1 MSLDASD
8 RFGKHSDR
16 IFIAA
21 LGLIQHRLVIHNVEA
36 ARRILARLDKRF
48 LSFVHL
54 VQFAINLGE
63 AEIDIRV
70 IRHQIGKL
78 LVNLQRFRI
87 VFFGKQGLPKT
98 ALVAGLAWV
107 EFRGFPIG
115 SFCFR
120 QVLRLR
126 VRVAKKI
133 EQCGRRRLRGHAF
146 EKGDSVSRFAFIQE
160 QLRQLLDSRFVLG
173 IAFQNSAQNL
183 FRFVVLVLK
192 TVKAGEPQG

>member
-1 MSLDASD
+1 M
-8 RFGKHSDR
+8 
-16 IFIAA
+16 
-21 LGLIQHRLVIHNVEA
+21 
-36 ARRILARLDKRF
+36 
-48 LSFVHL
+48 
-54 VQFAINLGE
+54 QFAINLGE

-107 EFRGFPIG
+107 EFRGFPIC

-126 VRVAKKI
+126 VGVAKKI
-133 EQCGRRRLRGHAF
+133 EQCRRRRLRGHAF
-146 EKGDSVSRFAFIQE
+146 EKGDSVSRFAFIKE
-160 QLRQLLDSRFVLG
+160 QLRQLLDSCFVLG
-173 IAFQNSAQNL
+173 IAFQNSTQNL

-192 TVKAGEPQG
+192 TVKAGEPQA